1 MSTINHPTSAG
12 NSPSISS
19 EADTA
24 LDPVERDI
32 YSRQLSQFVNDCADR
47 YIVHFDTTPPRANDF
62 STYDRICFFLS
73 GNLEEAYPG
82 ETIVNLASDWL
93 FSVFDDLGKLFDN
106 LVSEHDKLKTRRYS
120 ALVLPLLKPRAELIK
135 RQQEAADKL
144 ALVYRE
150 NVFPHNAKKLQGFL
164 ADLLEAFDF
173 FYEHQRK
180 VNYEI
185 ASDIESILKNAR
197 DRQRVL
203 HAMLGSWLTAIGVLL
218 TSLGVLISIWL
229 AV

>member
-1 MSTINHPTSAG
+1 
-12 NSPSISS
+12 
-19 EADTA
+19 
-24 LDPVERDI
+24 
-32 YSRQLSQFVNDCADR
+32 
-47 YIVHFDTTPPRANDF
+47 
-62 STYDRICFFLS
+62 LS